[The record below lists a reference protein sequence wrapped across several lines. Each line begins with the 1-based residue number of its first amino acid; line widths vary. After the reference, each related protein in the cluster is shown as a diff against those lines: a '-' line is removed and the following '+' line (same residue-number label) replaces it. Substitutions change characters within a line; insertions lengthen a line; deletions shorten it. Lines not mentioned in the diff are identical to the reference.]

1 MISATPKK
9 DSKQANL
16 KKSEKKTLGVH
27 LLPSPA

>member
-16 KKSEKKTLGVH
+16 KKSEKKTFGVH
-27 LLPSPA
+27 LLPFPA